1 MQGYR
6 GRNFAATEKQAAK
19 YLGKA
24 VEMARVERGMKRT
37 ELEEKTQLSYA
48 YLSEIEK
55 GRKYPSQSAIA
66 RLAEA
71 LDLTS
76 FELLS
81 RAEDARTGQ
90 RHPRSVRC
98 HRRVD
103 RVHCRCAAVIL
114 PACQDTAVIGALPTE
129 RSGDRWASSVRSG
142 GGEDLVGRVSAEVYR
157 TVEPR
162 MREWLMREI
171 QLAVREELLRQR
183 EAR

>member
-1 MQGYR
+1 M
-6 GRNFAATEKQAAK
+6 ATDKQAAK

-24 VEMARVERGMKRT
+24 VEVARVERGMKRT

-55 GRKYPSQSAIA
+55 GRKYPSQAAIA
-66 RLAEA
+66 KLADA
-71 LDLTS
+71 LDLSS

-81 RAEDARTGQ
+81 RAEVLERGAEAQDPFACIDGSLGFVVDAPQPMLAT
-90 RHPRSVRC
+90 PA
-98 HRRVD
+98 D
-103 RVHCRCAAVIL
+103 DFAAMSAP
-114 PACQDTAVIGALPTE
+114 PAPG
-129 RSGDRWASSVRSG
+129 RSG
-142 GGEDLVGRVSAEVYR
+142 GAEDVVGRVSAQVYR

-183 EAR
+183 ETR

>member
-1 MQGYR
+1 M
-6 GRNFAATEKQAAK
+6 ATEKQAAK

-81 RAEDARTGQ
+81 RAETLERGSATQDPFAAIDESIGFIVDAPQ
-90 RHPRSVRC
+90 S
-98 HRRVD
+98 
-103 RVHCRCAAVIL
+103 IL
-114 PACQDTAVIGALPTE
+114 AGPAEDTAVIGALPTE

>member
-1 MQGYR
+1 M
-6 GRNFAATEKQAAK
+6 ATDKQAAK
-19 YLGKA
+19 FLGKA

-55 GRKYPSQSAIA
+55 GRKYPSQAAIA
-66 RLAEA
+66 KLAEA

-81 RAEDARTGQ
+81 RAETLERGTAAQDPFAAIDESLGFVVDAPQ
-90 RHPRSVRC
+90 PRL
-98 HRRVD
+98 
-103 RVHCRCAAVIL
+103 AAPVEDIAGVGAM
-114 PACQDTAVIGALPTE
+114 PTARA
-129 RSGDRWASSVRSG
+129 GDPWASSARSG
-142 GGEDLVGRVSAEVYR
+142 GSEDLVGRVSALVYR

-183 EAR
+183 ETR

>member
-1 MQGYR
+1 M
-6 GRNFAATEKQAAK
+6 ATDKQAAK

-24 VEMARVERGMKRT
+24 VEVARVERGMKRT

-55 GRKYPSQSAIA
+55 GRKYPSQAAITK
-66 RLAEA
+66 LADA
-71 LDLTS
+71 LDLSS

-81 RAEDARTGQ
+81 RAEVLERGATAQDPFASVDGSLGFVVDAPQPMLSMPTDGVAATGAQ
-90 RHPRSVRC
+90 PVREREHDPRQPS
-98 HRRVD
+98 
-103 RVHCRCAAVIL
+103 
-114 PACQDTAVIGALPTE
+114 G
-129 RSGDRWASSVRSG
+129 RSD
-142 GGEDLVGRVSAEVYR
+142 GGEDLVERVSTQVYR

-183 EAR
+183 ETR

>member
-1 MQGYR
+1 M
-6 GRNFAATEKQAAK
+6 ATDKQAAK

-24 VEMARVERGMKRT
+24 VEVARVERGMKRT

-55 GRKYPSQSAIA
+55 GRKYPSQAAIA
-66 RLAEA
+66 KLAEA
-71 LDLTS
+71 LDLSS

-81 RAEDARTGQ
+81 RAETLERGTAAQDPFA
-90 RHPRSVRC
+90 SVDGSLGF
-98 HRRVD
+98 VVEAPQPMLAAPAD
-103 RVHCRCAAVIL
+103 GAAVIGPP
-114 PACQDTAVIGALPTE
+114 PAARA
-129 RSGDRWASSVRSG
+129 GDPWASSARSG
-142 GGEDLVGRVSAEVYR
+142 GNEDMVGRVSAEVFR

-183 EAR
+183 ETR

>member
-1 MQGYR
+1 MAR
-6 GRNFAATEKQAAK
+6 PRSDFVATDNQAAE

-24 VEMARVERGMKRT
+24 VSVARIERGLKRT
-37 ELEEKTQLSYA
+37 ELEEKTKLSYA

-55 GRKYPSQSAIA
+55 GRKYPSQAAIA
-66 RLAEA
+66 NLADA
-71 LDLTS
+71 LDMTA

-81 RAEDARTGQ
+81 RAEMLERGTTAQD
-90 RHPRSVRC
+90 PF
-98 HRRVD
+98 
-103 RVHCRCAAVIL
+103 AAVDGSLGFLVDAPQPML
-114 PACQDTAVIGALPTE
+114 PGREPDPRASAGV
-129 RSGDRWASSVRSG
+129 SGE
-142 GGEDLVGRVSAEVYR
+142 GEDLVESVSAQVYR